1 MPIHTSPN
9 YWILETRR
17 SAYAFGLNKASL
29 LSHCYWGKRLP
40 FVKDYPAPF
49 EPTHWAS
56 TDGYDHFIPE
66 EYPGYAGVKY
76 IDPALKVT
84 FPDGVR
90 DVVLTFVDF
99 ITTAS
104 PQPTLA
110 LRFKDSAYPLQV
122 TLHYR
127 IHEEYDLIERWVT
140 LENLGTDAI
149 HVERVFSAKWTMP
162 PGDDYSLSHL
172 YGRHVGEFQMQR
184 EALTPGLKVIES
196 RRLIPSHRAAPWF
209 AVDRCAGEEHGDVWF
224 GTLAWSGNFKITAE
238 VTEFASTRVSVGLN
252 DWDFAWK
259 LMPGQPFIT
268 PSSISGYTSNGFG
281 DASRSF
287 HDYVRNE
294 LIPHGKVLHKILYN
308 SWEATLF
315 AVDETSQS
323 NLAAIAANMGVE
335 LFVMDDGWFHNRNW
349 DNAGLGDWFP
359 DKVKFPNGLHNL
371 IKNVNDLGM
380 DFGLWVEPEMTNPD
394 SDLYRTHPDWV
405 IHFPTRARTESRNQL
420 ILNMA
425 RADVQEYII
434 GVLDALLSD
443 HNIAFIKWDMNR
455 GISEPG
461 WAEAPGDQRELW
473 VRYVQGLYHV
483 WGVLRQRHPN
493 VIWQSCASGGG
504 RTDLGILK
512 FADQVWTSD
521 NTEATARLG
530 IQEGYSQFLPAN
542 TMEAWVTDWGKDL
555 VPLEF
560 RFHVSMCGSLGVG
573 GNLLEWNQA
582 ERQVGSD
589 CIQLYKTIRHIIQ
602 FGDQF
607 RLVSPQR
614 SDYSAVQYVSK
625 DKSEAV
631 LFAFRT
637 HIPDPFNI
645 PMLYLR
651 GLDPEALYSVEGFDH
666 PRSGLAWMESGLKVE
681 LKNLQSRVI
690 KITRFSQS

>member
-259 LMPGQPFIT
+259 LIPGQPFVT

>member
-1 MPIHTSPN
+1 MPIHSSPTG
-9 YWILETRR
+9 WVLETRNT
-17 SAYAFGLNKASL
+17 AYAIGINEVGLL
-29 LSHCYWGKRLP
+29 THCYWGARLP
-40 FVKDYPAPF
+40 FVEDYPAPF
-49 EPTHWAS
+49 KSTNFAS
-56 TDGYDHFIPE
+56 TDGLHHFIPE
-66 EYPGYAGVKY
+66 EYPGYAGTKY
-76 IDPALKVT
+76 IDPCLKVT
-84 FPDGVR
+84 FADDVR
-90 DVVLTFVDF
+90 DVVLVYEDF
-99 ITTAS
+99 KVTAS
-104 PQPTLA
+104 SSPTLD
-110 LRFKDSAYPLQV
+110 LRLKDSFYPLQV
-122 TLHYR
+122 ILHYR
-127 IHEEYDLIERWVT
+127 VHEEYDLIERWVT

-259 LMPGQPFIT
+259 LIPGQPFVT

-281 DASRSF
+281 NASRSL

-483 WGVLRQRHPN
+483 WGALRQRHPN

>member
-259 LMPGQPFIT
+259 LIPGQPFVT

-294 LIPHGKVLHKILYN
+294 LIPHGKILHKILYN

-483 WGVLRQRHPN
+483 WGALRQRHPN

>member
-259 LMPGQPFIT
+259 LMPGQPFVT

-483 WGVLRQRHPN
+483 WSTLRQRHPN

>member
-99 ITTAS
+99 TTTAS

-110 LRFKDSAYPLQV
+110 LRFKDSVYPLQV

-209 AVDRCAGEEHGDVWF
+209 AIDRCAGEEHGDVWF

-259 LMPGQPFIT
+259 LMPGQPFVT

-483 WGVLRQRHPN
+483 WGALRQRHPN

-651 GLDPEALYSVEGFDH
+651 GLDPEALYFVEGFDH